1 MKKVIYLLALIAAPV
16 LASAQD
22 TDKDKEA
29 AKTKMIAECMND
41 LKEQTTTDELKV
53 VFQDFCTCQ
62 TENMLKQ
69 FSLKEIDEISNAK
82 DAEPA
87 KQQEIQAKVM
97 PVIMPCVEELQKKM
111 GAGGVK

>member
-29 AKTKMIAECMND
+29 AKTKMVTECMDNF
-41 LKEQTTTDELKV
+41 KEQATTDEAKA
-53 VFQDFCTCQ
+53 VFQDFCSCQ
-62 TENMLKQ
+62 AEGLIKQ
-69 FSLKEIDEISNAK
+69 FSLKEIEEFENSENA
-82 DAEPA
+82 DQA

-97 PVIMPCVEELQKKM
+97 PVIMPCMEELQKKM
-111 GAGGVK
+111 GAGGK